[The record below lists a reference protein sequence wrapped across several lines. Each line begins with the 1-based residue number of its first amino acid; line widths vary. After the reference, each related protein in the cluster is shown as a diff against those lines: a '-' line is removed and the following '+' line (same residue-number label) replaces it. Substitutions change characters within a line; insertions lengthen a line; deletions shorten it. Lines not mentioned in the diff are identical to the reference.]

1 MILNSD
7 KLYKTSAKNA
17 AKDAFSGVNLTYI
30 KQNANLYNTLV
41 ALELISRL
49 TKSINTSGL

>member
-7 KLYKTSAKNA
+7 KLYKTGAKNA